1 MHLCRD
7 GEPPASLPRCAFK
20 IQTHQ
25 WTLGDS
31 EIDEIFRI
39 FRYRFLFSLRLIWL
53 YSTLGTPDE
62 KTWPGVS
69 ELPDFKSTF
78 PKWKPQDLRE
88 HASKLNDM
96 GINLL
101 EVLLEHRY
109 IVLTLQ
115 QLLAY
120 NPAARISA
128 KKALCHPFFNDALG
142 DQ

>member
-1 MHLCRD
+1 M
-7 GEPPASLPRCAFK
+7 
-20 IQTHQ
+20 
-25 WTLGDS
+25 
-31 EIDEIFRI
+31 
-39 FRYRFLFSLRLIWL
+39 
-53 YSTLGTPDE
+53 
-62 KTWPGVS
+62 
-69 ELPDFKSTF
+69 
-78 PKWKPQDLRE
+78 RE